1 MTEEKIKRLDKNVE
15 EFLDKI
21 EDPTIK
27 DDSFTI
33 LNLMKEVTQEEP
45 IMWGDSIVGFGKHHY
60 KYPTGMEGDSF
71 LTGFSP
77 QEQSI
82 RVYIMPG
89 FDNYYQLLDK
99 LGTYKTGKSSLY
111 INNLKDVDM
120 GILKEIISK
129 SVNYTKKL
137 FPK

>member
-120 GILKEIISK
+120 DILKEIISN